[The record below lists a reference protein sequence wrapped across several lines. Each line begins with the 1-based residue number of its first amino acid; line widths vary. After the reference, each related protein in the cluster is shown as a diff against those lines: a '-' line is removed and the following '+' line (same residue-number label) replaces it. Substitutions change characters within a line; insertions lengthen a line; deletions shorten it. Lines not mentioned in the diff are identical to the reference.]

1 MPETE
6 RSEVVV
12 GTLPV
17 PKTVGLAVGPF
28 QTLPGSP
35 DGVVKHGEPMS
46 PHVDR
51 RRMAVR
57 MVSRSKPERNSP
69 EAAKPG
75 RHRGALP

>member
-17 PKTVGLAVGPF
+17 PKMVGLAVGPF

-35 DGVVKHGEPMS
+35 DGGLKHGEPIS
-46 PHVDR
+46 PHVDC

-57 MVSRSKPERNSP
+57 TVSRSKAEGSSP
-69 EAAKPG
+69 EAAKLG